1 MEELLKIAYMNF
13 LNCYDENNSKE
24 VRIINAAYKGVDE
37 AFDILQKELNETL
50 FDEVYDKITAS
61 VSDIQEANFIAGFAY
76 CANLLTNGK
85 VDLLPNT
92 LSL

>member
-24 VRIINAAYKGVDE
+24 IRIINTACKGVDE

-50 FDEVYDKITAS
+50 FDEVYDKITDS
-61 VSDIQEANFIAGFAY
+61 VSDIKESSFIAGFAY

-85 VDLLPNT
+85 VDLLPNN

>member
-13 LNCYDENNSKE
+13 LNCYDDKNSKE
-24 VRIINAAYKGVDE
+24 IRIINTACKGVDK
-37 AFDILQKELNETL
+37 AFDILQKELNKTL
-50 FDEVYDKITAS
+50 FDEVYDKITDS

-85 VDLLPNT
+85 VDSLPNT